1 VTLSIDAAR
10 AFRYDSELRELVQAV
25 RDSGVHDESEW
36 IEWKI
41 AVDGTDTAREPL
53 LTATADELIARAVLG
68 FANRM
73 PEVAQNWAEG
83 HAYLLIGVQPG
94 EVRGIRSSDPEKIHS
109 RLRPYVGGHISW
121 RPEYTTVDGQQVLVV
136 IVDPPRPGDPIHTLQ
151 KGAQNRQPGMIF
163 VRHPGKTEQA
173 DPADIAKLTARANAR
188 HSMLDI
194 TITARHDSIEAVEEP
209 HDYFESWA
217 EMQRS
222 TLLAARHRAPAHR
235 LATIDVA
242 ALMAYG
248 TSVPD
253 PRTEEE
259 YAGEVE
265 SYMAKAMPALT
276 IRAVGRQARR
286 AETML
291 TLEVANGSD
300 DHVGGLYVEAHV
312 LGASGYSEQFLHE
325 TEDHPEPHVPAAPVP
340 LGTPRQTGGISLL
353 ASQLAVI
360 GADTWLRDRPLRAPL
375 SLRRQP
381 SRGWSCHGK
390 DDMLHIE
397 YDAIDLLPA
406 TTLYF
411 PPVPLRVS
419 SDGRSSV
426 RIIWTAA
433 STNLKGRL
441 GGEFD
446 LAVTPPQLDLLS
458 ASAGGDP
465 AERAS

>member
-10 AFRYDSELRELVQAV
+10 AFRYNSELRKLVQAV
-25 RDSGVHDESEW
+25 RDGGVHDESEW

-41 AVDGTDTAREPL
+41 AVDRTDAAREPL

-68 FANRM
+68 FTNRM

-109 RLRPYVGGHISW
+109 RIRPYVGGHISW
-121 RPEYTTVDGQQVLVV
+121 RPEYAAVDGQQVLVV
-136 IVDPPRPGDPIHTLQ
+136 IVDPPRLGDPIHTLQ
-151 KGAQNRQPGMIF
+151 KGVQNRQPGVIF
-163 VRHPGKTEQA
+163 VRHTGKTEQA
-173 DPADIAKLTARANAR
+173 GPADIAKLTTRANAR

-194 TITARHDSIEAVEEP
+194 TVTNRHDRIEAVEDP
-209 HDYFESWA
+209 HDYFDSWA
-217 EMQRS
+217 EAQRS
-222 TLLAARHRAPAHR
+222 TLLSARHRAPAHR
-235 LATIDVA
+235 FATIDVA

-248 TSVPD
+248 TVPD

-265 SYMAKAMPALT
+265 TYLAKAMPALT
-276 IRAVGRQARR
+276 IRAVRRQAQR

-291 TLEVANGSD
+291 TLEVANGTND
-300 DHVGGLYVEAHV
+300 YVAGLYVEAHV

-340 LGTPRQTGGISLL
+340 LGTRRQTGGLSLL
-353 ASQLAVI
+353 GSEMAVT
-360 GADTWLRDRPLRAPL
+360 GADAWLRDRSLRAPL
-375 SLRRQP
+375 SLRPQS

-390 DDMLHIE
+390 DDMIHIE
-397 YDAIDLLPA
+397 YDGIDLLPA
-406 TTLYF
+406 TTRSL
-411 PPVPLRVS
+411 PPVPLRVPN
-419 SDGRSSV
+419 DGRSKV

-441 GGEFD
+441 DGEFD
-446 LAVTPPQLDLLS
+446 LAVTPPQLDLS
-458 ASAGGDP
+458 ASAGRDP